1 MRNKVTYRSWVFRDP
16 KISVAT
22 MGLEQSLPIRSLGIN
37 TFDVEVK
44 CTDKSILQF
53 DQNAPIR
60 FFHRKRQMGI
70 YYVQSII
77 RVDKALYQI
86 SSISTLGLLEQR
98 QYMGG
103 IFTGQTVAEVVADI
117 CGNIPFV
124 IKSNLR
130 KIKLYGW
137 IPICSGRDALA
148 QVLFAISANLSTD
161 YNGVLHI
168 ETLWSGISSV
178 ISADRIYADSGNDQ
192 QDSPVTSVT
201 VLEHQYI
208 PGTERKD
215 LYSGTTLQGQRI
227 PFDEPCHD
235 LQADGFQIIESGA
248 NYAVVSGGSG
258 VLTGI
263 PYVHTTTEVTR
274 AVTVASVANDERIED
289 ATLVSLANSSAVAER
304 MAEYYKHRRTISAD
318 VVLEL
323 DVPGQVV
330 QIRHPWDNE
339 MVNMMIDTSS
349 VNVDSILKGSITG
362 LVDFAPAQR
371 EDLEYYDERVVLT
384 GSGTWQPPEGVTEV
398 RVVAI
403 GGGDGGQSGLM
414 GYYAQIAQQETE
426 TDPKWGRRSQFRRM
440 SQGGK
445 GGDAGLG
452 GTGGRIVQ
460 DVLHLDGTPIS
471 YQCGIGGIG
480 GVANNDHDID
490 DAKKASVP
498 GGSGSDTVFGL
509 LTTADGQ
516 TSDTGYYD
524 TITGERY
531 GGTGETGVPG
541 GDGGGQPADD
551 KTATNNPVPGPDVVY
566 KGVTY
571 HSGPNAAKP
580 VVSKDKYI
588 GAISS
593 STYLSIACGGW
604 YGAGGG
610 AAAGADGQS
619 TDEDNVYKPVAN
631 IIDNAMYAYGGGGGK
646 GGDAVKPDKQPK
658 YGYGGYGGNGGGG
671 VGGYGGV
678 AAEATMTGS
687 GISVPSFPGAVTIS
701 GVAPKNNRGAG
712 SDGGDGG
719 DGCIILYYRRPIV
732 VRSGILTDK
741 TNTFLADK
749 TGRLLIV

>member
-1 MRNKVTYRSWVFRDP
+1 MRNKVTYGSWVFKDP

-22 MGLEQSLPIRSLGIN
+22 IGLEQSLPIRSLGIN

-53 DQNAPIR
+53 DQNEPIR

-178 ISADRIYADSGNDQ
+178 IPADRIYADSGNDQ

-274 AVTVASVANDERIED
+274 AVTVAPVANDERIDD
-289 ATLVSLANSSAVAER
+289 ATLVSLVNSSSVAER
-304 MAEYYKHRRTISAD
+304 MAEYYKHRRTILAD
-318 VVLEL
+318 VILDLE
-323 DVPGQVV
+323 VPGQVV

-362 LVDFAPAQR
+362 LADFTPAQR
-371 EDLEYYDERVVLT
+371 DDLEYYDERVVLT
-384 GSGTWQPPEGVTEV
+384 GTGQWVPPEGVSEV
-398 RVVAI
+398 TVVAI
-403 GGGDGGQSGLM
+403 GKGAHGHPGEDGTAGENTSLWVTTIDAEKGGSWSSQAGKVGKGGAPGEGGDGGKIYRQIL
-414 GYYAQIAQQETE
+414 QIAGEDPIAYDTSGDEAVFGNISSASGASSETGY
-426 TDPKWGRRSQFRRM
+426 TDPVTGEIYAKKGEPGIAGAD
-440 SQGGK
+440 GGK
-445 GGDAGLG
+445 GGAAG
-452 GTGGRIVQ
+452 Q
-460 DVLHLDGTPIS
+460 N
-471 YQCGIGGIG
+471 
-480 GVANNDHDID
+480 VADI
-490 DAKKASVP
+490 
-498 GGSGSDTVFGL
+498 GSDGNPVEGYVG
-509 LTTADGQ
+509 GQ
-516 TSDTGYYD
+516 GAPAYHS
-524 TITGERY
+524 EF
-531 GGTGETGVPG
+531 E
-541 GDGGGQPADD
+541 DGGEVMQWRRR
-551 KTATNNPVPGPDVVY
+551 
-566 KGVTY
+566 
-571 HSGPNAAKP
+571 
-580 VVSKDKYI
+580 
-588 GAISS
+588 
-593 STYLSIACGGW
+593 GG
-604 YGAGGG
+604 GGGGG
-610 AAAGADGQS
+610 AAHGSNGKAANSVNGGRGASAVDDEQESIPIGQGGHGGH
-619 TDEDNVYKPVAN
+619 
-631 IIDNAMYAYGGGGGK
+631 GGGGG
-646 GGDAVKPDKQPK
+646 GGTAAAYYRTVAGTPV
-658 YGYGGYGGNGGGG
+658 GGHALNMSGGPAG
-671 VGGYGGV
+671 VG
-678 AAEATMTGS
+678 S
-687 GISVPSFPGAVTIS
+687 PGT
-701 GVAPKNNRGAG
+701 
-712 SDGGDGG
+712 DGGHAGL
-719 DGCIILYYRRPIV
+719 ILYFRRPKAT
-732 VRSGILTDK
+732 RSGILVDK
-741 TNTFLADK
+741 NYNFLADK
-749 TGRLLIV
+749 FGRLLIV